1 MGTPPSGFIHLVLL
15 SQENLFYLEIP
26 TAIVVTLCL
35 KPRKY
40 LRYLGWRVLGIIGD
54 VSDEQGNV
62 IALDGDLVDQGVY
75 HYVVPG
81 QNVLAHAVDLEVIK
95 QRSQVPSETMG
106 TLEDF
111 SANLLER
118 DGSCVWTGLD
128 GIGTYII
135 PHERGD
141 EWLQCIVDNRPHDEN
156 LDLLTINDIRNG
168 IYTDNNIHNYF
179 EPREVVV
186 LKTPNPILETTDVPE
201 RCQRRIDVEMNVS
214 YPTGSRYTLQWIVTP
229 RETILYHFPNNNDA
243 TFMNQELPKPADV
256 LLHYN
261 YGAAVVKQWGK
272 NASVLTN
279 RPDVPRLP
287 VPVQGGQG
295 AGSKRKSS
303 KGAAADLEAQDTWDE
318 DDVILFLWGNSKAA
332 RERHAQREQERT
344 AYLEDWR
351 AAVTGN
357 PDIV

>member
-1 MGTPPSGFIHLVLL
+1 MTKTLTYSLSTIFGTAS
-15 SQENLFYLEIP
+15 
-26 TAIVVTLCL
+26 T
-35 KPRKY
+35 
-40 LRYLGWRVLGIIGD
+40 
-54 VSDEQGNV
+54 
-62 IALDGDLVDQGVY
+62 
-75 HYVVPG
+75 
-81 QNVLAHAVDLEVIK
+81 
-95 QRSQVPSETMG
+95 
-106 TLEDF
+106 
-111 SANLLER
+111 
-118 DGSCVWTGLD
+118 
-128 GIGTYII
+128 
-135 PHERGD
+135 
-141 EWLQCIVDNRPHDEN
+141 
-156 LDLLTINDIRNG
+156 LTIIFIITLSHEKSLYSKSVRPFLQSDHHLASRQ
-168 IYTDNNIHNYF
+168 
-179 EPREVVV
+179 
-186 LKTPNPILETTDVPE
+186 TPNPILETTDVPE

-261 YGAAVVKQWGK
+261 YGAAVVKHWGK

-332 RERHAQREQERT
+332 GERHAQREQERT